1 MSQEITKK
9 YLPEGKGYWQIR
21 RVDCDFVAWFWKSG
35 FGVAL
40 ENKYNRDTQLHDA
53 LYQAAKSNKPV
64 HDFVFFGGVPKE
76 RKGSALENRI

>member
-64 HDFVFFGGVPKE
+64 HDFVLGGSLKNKQE
-76 RKGSALENRI
+76 RQERNFKG